1 MGAMNKPIAIIL
13 LSFAFMMGCS
23 GTLPKLGVMSDQLTP
38 CPSKPNCVSSQ
49 ATDKEHYI
57 QPIHF
62 TGTPQD
68 AQDRLLQILN
78 ALERTKVIVVQE
90 NYIRVAFTSKI
101 FQFIDDVEFYFPATN
116 TEQIIINFR
125 SASRIGYSDLGANQ
139 KRIEHIRDIFKDY

>member
-1 MGAMNKPIAIIL
+1 MHKQISIVL
-13 LSFAFMMGCS
+13 LSFVFLMGCS

-38 CPSKPNCVSSQ
+38 CPSTPNCVSSQ

-78 ALERTKVIVVQE
+78 TLERTEIIVVQE

-101 FQFIDDVEFYFPATN
+101 FQFVDDVEFYFPATD
-116 TEQIIINFR
+116 TEHIIINFR

-139 KRIEHIRDIFKDY
+139 KRIEQIRDTFKEY

>member
-1 MGAMNKPIAIIL
+1 MNKQIL
-13 LSFAFMMGCS
+13 LVLLSLTFLMGCS
-23 GTLPKLGVMSDQLTP
+23 ATFPKLGIMNDQLIS
-38 CPSKPNCVSSQ
+38 CPNKPNCVSSQ
-49 ATDKEHYI
+49 ATDTEHYI

-78 ALERTKVIVVQE
+78 ALERTNIIVVQE
-90 NYIRVAFTSKI
+90 NYIRVEFTSKI

-116 TEQIIINFR
+116 TEHIIIHFR

-139 KRIEHIRDIFKDY
+139 KRIEQIRDTFKEY

>member
-1 MGAMNKPIAIIL
+1 MNKQIL
-13 LSFAFMMGCS
+13 LVLLSLTFLMGCS
-23 GTLPKLGVMSDQLTP
+23 ATFPKLGIMNDELIS
-38 CPSKPNCVSSQ
+38 CPNKPNCVSSQ
-49 ATDKEHYI
+49 ATDTEHYI

-78 ALERTKVIVVQE
+78 ALERTNIIVVQE
-90 NYIRVAFTSKI
+90 NYIRVEFTSKI

-116 TEQIIINFR
+116 TEHIIIHFR

-139 KRIEHIRDIFKDY
+139 QRIEQIRDTFKEY

>member
-1 MGAMNKPIAIIL
+1 MNKQIL
-13 LSFAFMMGCS
+13 LVLLSLTFLMGCS
-23 GTLPKLGVMSDQLTP
+23 ATFPKLGIMNDELIS
-38 CPSKPNCVSSQ
+38 CPNKPNCVSSQ
-49 ATDKEHYI
+49 ATDTEHYI

-78 ALERTKVIVVQE
+78 ALERTKIIAVQE
-90 NYIRVAFTSKI
+90 NYIRVEFTSKI

-116 TEQIIINFR
+116 TEHIIIHFR

-139 KRIEHIRDIFKDY
+139 KRIEQIRGTFKEY

>member
-1 MGAMNKPIAIIL
+1 MNKQIL
-13 LSFAFMMGCS
+13 LVLLSLTFLMGCS
-23 GTLPKLGVMSDQLTP
+23 ATFPKLGIMNDELIS

-49 ATDKEHYI
+49 ATDTEHYI

-68 AQDRLLQILN
+68 AQNRLLQILN
-78 ALERTKVIVVQE
+78 ALERTKIIAVQE
-90 NYIRVAFTSKI
+90 NYIRVEFTSKI

-116 TEQIIINFR
+116 TEHIIIHFR

-139 KRIEHIRDIFKDY
+139 KRIEQIRGTFKEY

>member
-1 MGAMNKPIAIIL
+1 MHKQISIVL
-13 LSFAFMMGCS
+13 LSFIFFMGCS
-23 GTLPKLGVMSDQLTP
+23 GTLPKLGVMSDKLTP

-49 ATDKEHYI
+49 ATDKAHYI

-62 TGTPQD
+62 TGTPQE

-78 ALERTKVIVVQE
+78 ALERTNIIVVQE

-101 FQFIDDVEFYFPATN
+101 FQFVDDVEFYFPATD
-116 TEQIIINFR
+116 TEHIIIHFR

-139 KRIEHIRDIFKDY
+139 KRIEQIRDIFKVN

>member
-1 MGAMNKPIAIIL
+1 MNKQIL
-13 LSFAFMMGCS
+13 LVLLSLTFLMGCS
-23 GTLPKLGVMSDQLTP
+23 ATFPKLGIMNDELIS
-38 CPSKPNCVSSQ
+38 CPNKPNCVSSQ
-49 ATDKEHYI
+49 ATDTEHYI

-78 ALERTKVIVVQE
+78 ALERTKIIVVQE
-90 NYIRVAFTSKI
+90 NYIRVEFTSKI

-116 TEQIIINFR
+116 TEHIIIHFR

-139 KRIEHIRDIFKDY
+139 KRIEQIRGTFKEY

>member
-1 MGAMNKPIAIIL
+1 MNKQIL
-13 LSFAFMMGCS
+13 LVLLSLTFLMGCS
-23 GTLPKLGVMSDQLTP
+23 ATFPKLGIMNDELIS
-38 CPSKPNCVSSQ
+38 CPNKPNCVSSQ
-49 ATDKEHYI
+49 ATDTEHYI

-78 ALERTKVIVVQE
+78 VLERTNIIVVQE
-90 NYIRVAFTSKI
+90 NYIRVEFTSKI

-116 TEQIIINFR
+116 TEHIIIHFR

-139 KRIEHIRDIFKDY
+139 KRIEQIRDTFKEY

>member
-1 MGAMNKPIAIIL
+1 MHKQISIVL
-13 LSFAFMMGCS
+13 LSFIFFMGCS

-49 ATDKEHYI
+49 ATDKAHYI

-62 TGTPQD
+62 TGTPQE

-78 ALERTKVIVVQE
+78 ALERTNIIVVQE

-101 FQFIDDVEFYFPATN
+101 FQFVDDVEFYFPATD
-116 TEQIIINFR
+116 TEHIIIHFR

-139 KRIEHIRDIFKDY
+139 KRIEQIRDIFKVN

>member
-1 MGAMNKPIAIIL
+1 MNKQIL
-13 LSFAFMMGCS
+13 LVLLSLTFLMGCS
-23 GTLPKLGVMSDQLTP
+23 ATFPKLGIMNDELIS

-49 ATDKEHYI
+49 ATDTEHYI

-78 ALERTKVIVVQE
+78 ALERTKIIAVQE
-90 NYIRVAFTSKI
+90 NYIRVEFTSKI

-116 TEQIIINFR
+116 TEHIIIHFR

-139 KRIEHIRDIFKDY
+139 KRIEQIRGTFKEY